1 MTDFKYTNFPTSNL
15 GTGFPTSNMV
25 MNHQSIFL
33 PIKFHLDW
41 ISDTEMRELMLNY
54 YLTQDMAYPDEA
66 LMVIK
71 LQNKANLIAEYWNKL
86 YKLKTIEYKPLEN
99 YDRYEDIEDN
109 GTTSGT
115 SNSNSESNAYE
126 FPMEAPLK
134 KQTAA
139 SDGKG
144 TANSSATAQSTRK
157 AHIHGNIG
165 VTTSQQMLESE
176 INLQKQLSMLKELYI
191 KQYDSLFFINF

>member
-1 MTDFKYTNFPTSNL
+1 MTDFKYTN
-15 GTGFPTSNMV
+15 FPTSNMV

-126 FPMEAPLK
+126 FPMESPLK

-144 TANSSATAQSTRK
+144 TANSSATAQNTRK

>member
-1 MTDFKYTNFPTSNL
+1 MMNY
-15 GTGFPTSNMV
+15 PTSNMV

-41 ISDTEMRELMLNY
+41 ISDTEMRELMLND

-71 LQNKANLIAEYWNKL
+71 LQNKANLIAEYWNKV
-86 YKLKTIEYKPLEN
+86 YKLKTIEYKPIEN
-99 YDRYEDIEDN
+99 YDRYEDIEAHRS
-109 GTTSGT
+109 TSGT
-115 SNSNSESNAYE
+115 RYSNSESNAYE
-126 FPMEAPLK
+126 FPMESPLK

-144 TANSSATAQSTRK
+144 SANSSATAQSTRK

-165 VTTSQQMLESE
+165 ITTSQQMLESE
-176 INLQKQLSMLKELYI
+176 MELQKQLSMLKQLYI
-191 KQYDSLFFINF
+191 RAYDDLFMIIL

>member
-1 MTDFKYTNFPTSNL
+1 MTNYPS
-15 GTGFPTSNMV
+15 SNMV

-41 ISDTEMRELMLNY
+41 MPDTEVRKLMLNY
-54 YLTQDMAYPDEA
+54 YLTQDMAYPDEE

-71 LQNKANLIAEYWNKL
+71 LQNKANLIAEYWNKI
-86 YKLKTIEYKPLEN
+86 YTLKTIEYQPIEN

-115 SNSNSESNAYE
+115 SNSNSNSNSYE
-126 FPMEAPLK
+126 YPMEAAAK
-134 KQTAA
+134 KPVAS
-139 SDGKG
+139 SDGNG
-144 TANSSATAQSTRK
+144 TANSSATAKNVRK

-176 INLQKQLSMLKELYI
+176 INLQKQLSMLKELYV
-191 KQYDSLFFINF
+191 KEYNDLFMIIL

>member
-1 MTDFKYTNFPTSNL
+1 MTNY
-15 GTGFPTSNMV
+15 PTSNMV

-33 PIKFHLDW
+33 PIEFHLDW

-54 YLTQDMAYPDEA
+54 YLTQDMAYPDEK

-71 LQNKANLIAEYWNKL
+71 LQNKANLIAEYWNKIYTL
-86 YKLKTIEYKPLEN
+86 RTIEYKPIEN

-126 FPMEAPLK
+126 FPMETPLK

-144 TANSSATAQSTRK
+144 TANSSATAQNTRK

-176 INLQKQLSMLKELYI
+176 IELQKQLSMLKQLYI
-191 KQYDSLFFINF
+191 RAYDDLFMIVL